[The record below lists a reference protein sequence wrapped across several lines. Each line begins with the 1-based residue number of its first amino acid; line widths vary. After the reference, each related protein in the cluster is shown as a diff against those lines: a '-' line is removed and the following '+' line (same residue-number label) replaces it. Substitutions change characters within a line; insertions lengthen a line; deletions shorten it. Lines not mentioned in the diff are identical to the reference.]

1 MAQILFPLFDR
12 VIFAPIHSLRATP
25 MSDLLAVAQA
35 TGTPAEAAESV
46 SQALELARQRGGS
59 VIVISGSV
67 YLVGEARSLL
77 LAHTR
82 QPVGAEP

>member
-1 MAQILFPLFDR
+1 
-12 VIFAPIHSLRATP
+12 
-25 MSDLLAVAQA
+25 
-35 TGTPAEAAESV
+35 
-46 SQALELARQRGGS
+46 LARQRGGS